1 MDLLKRSYRKKLL
14 CEAER
19 DRALERIAELEAEPA
34 ESRNEDELLELVEMV
49 EEFER
54 RDEDASAWV

>member
-1 MDLLKRSYRKKLL
+1 MDLLKRNYRKKLL

-19 DRALERIAELEAEPA
+19 DKAIERIAEIEAEPEGGDEA
-34 ESRNEDELLELVEMV
+34 ELLELVELV

-54 RDEDASAWV
+54 RDDDASAWV

>member
-1 MDLLKRSYRKKLL
+1 MDLMKRTYRKKLL

-19 DRALERIAELEAEPA
+19 DKALERIAELEAQPVETRDEA
-34 ESRNEDELLELVEMV
+34 ELLELVEMV

-54 RDEDASAWV
+54 RDDDASAWV